1 MIREFDF
8 ARDYDATIRLW
19 QTAGRGIHLG
29 PSDTPEEIQKKLARD
44 PDLFLVAEEDSAL
57 IGTVLGGFDG
67 RRGLV
72 YHLAVARE
80 QRSRGTG
87 AALMNEL
94 ESRLTAKG
102 CHKCY
107 LLVADDNLDA
117 VDYYRERGWEKMNV
131 QVMGKV
137 LR

>member
-1 MIREFDF
+1 
-8 ARDYDATIRLW
+8 
-19 QTAGRGIHLG
+19 
-29 PSDTPEEIQKKLARD
+29 
-44 PDLFLVAEEDSAL
+44 VAEEGSAL
-57 IGTVLGGFDG
+57 IGTVIGGFDG

-72 YHLAVARE
+72 YHLAVACD
-80 QRSRGTG
+80 QRSRGIGT
-87 AALMNEL
+87 ALMNEL

-117 VDYYRERGWEKMNV
+117 VDYYRQRGWEKMNV